1 MKKLG
6 WGFIAL
12 LVVTMVAGLY
22 LRQQGK
28 NNMTEK
34 TVFLFDT
41 MCSVR
46 AYGENSEAAVEKVVE
61 RLAEIH
67 KKTDFFS
74 DSSDVSRINSADAE
88 IEVEVSQDVAKILM
102 AAEEVRALSDGAFDV
117 SIAPIVSLWN
127 FSGEGR
133 IPSDEELKDSVELVK
148 NGGILIEGNKIK
160 KTKAGTKI
168 DLGGAAKGYAGD
180 VAIELLK
187 NFEVSGAIVDLG
199 GNITAMGENPETDD
213 GKWRIGIQKPFAP
226 TGEYDEII
234 EIESGAVVTSGT
246 YQRYFEKDGARYHH
260 IIDPQTGEPARR
272 DYSSVTVISDS
283 ALYGDCLATACFV
296 LGENEGTRLAENLDA
311 EVVFQE

>member
-1 MKKLG
+1 MRKLG
-6 WGFIAL
+6 WGFAIL

-22 LRQQGK
+22 LGQQGE
-28 NNMTEK
+28 NNMAEK

-41 MCSVR
+41 LCSVR
-46 AYGENSEAAVEKVVE
+46 AYGENSEDAVESVVE

-74 DSSDVSRINSADAE
+74 DSSDVSKINSADAG
-88 IEVEVSQDVAKILM
+88 IEVEVSSDVAKILVVT
-102 AAEEVRALSDGAFDV
+102 EEIKALSDGAFDV
-117 SIAPIVSLWN
+117 SIAPIVLLWD

-133 IPSDEELKDSVELVK
+133 IPSDEELGDSVELVK
-148 NGGILIEGNKIK
+148 NGGILIDGNKVT
-160 KTKAGTKI
+160 KTDAKTKI
-168 DLGGAAKGYAGD
+168 DLGGAVKGYAGD
-180 VAIELLK
+180 VAIEMLK
-187 NFEVSGAIVDLG
+187 SFGVSGAIVDLG

-260 IIDPQTGEPARR
+260 IIDPKTGKPTRQ
-272 DYSSVTVISDS
+272 DYSSVTVISES

-296 LGENEGTRLAENLDA
+296 LGRDGGQVLADECGA
-311 EVVFQE
+311 EVVFRE

>member
-1 MKKLG
+1 MRKLG
-6 WGFIAL
+6 WGFAIL

-22 LRQQGK
+22 LGQQGE

-46 AYGENSEAAVEKVVE
+46 AYGKNSEDAVERVVE

-74 DSSDVSRINSADAE
+74 DSSDVSKINSANAE
-88 IEVEVSQDVAKILM
+88 IEVEVSQDVAKILA

-117 SIAPIVSLWN
+117 SIAPVVALWD

-133 IPSDEELKDSVELVK
+133 IPSDAEIGEALELAA
-148 NGGILIEGNKIK
+148 NGGILVNGNKI
-160 KTKAGTKI
+160 TKAHSQTKI
-168 DLGGAAKGYAGD
+168 DLGGAVKGYAGD
-180 VAIELLK
+180 VAIEILK
-187 NFEVSGAIVDLG
+187 EFGVSGAIVDLG
-199 GNITAMGENPETDD
+199 GNITAVGKNPETDD

-260 IIDPQTGEPARR
+260 IIDPQTGKPVKR

-296 LGENEGTRLAENLDA
+296 LGRDEGQALAAKCGA
-311 EVVFQE
+311 EVVFRE